1 MSLVLAAL
9 VAVAVWWGLGLP
21 YSVVAWLLD
30 ERQLTWTLICY
41 AWEVPAAGLLGPLL
55 VPQLWWRDVMR
66 RWDRVFASADRPD
79 LAEAAIVEGRILD
92 YPVRV
97 GWVLLATSLIGY
109 GIGALQLRI
118 FAQLPIEQLVHVML
132 LGVVTGLLGGLFAF
146 LYLERLLTP
155 LLFEL
160 GRLRP
165 TAPPAGRRVPLRS
178 KIFACALVLMVGT
191 VPLFGTLFWN
201 QSARVLEQEAGKRL
215 LALAR
220 DAAHVPDVAG
230 GAPGEPARQALAGRS
245 DLGVTGRAYVIDGA
259 GDVLARAGAA
269 GERLEAE
276 GFRRVVLRRILT
288 ERGGRLVDRTY
299 TTRLVAFAQTPG
311 ADRRVVVVVP
321 RAEFGHELQ
330 RGLRTAAVIF
340 LTTLG
345 LALGSSFLFARR
357 LGRPI
362 EVVTAV
368 ANRTARDPDTAFEPA
383 PVRTNDEVGELAVA
397 LNLMTSRIG
406 EARDALARSHAQLE
420 QRVREATR
428 NVRTLY
434 ETTQA
439 ITSTLELEGVLALI
453 EERLLVALALRDLV
467 LLRHSPVDGTI
478 DAYATTGGR
487 LELGAGRDL
496 SALCGD
502 GERPTVRPLAGL
514 AEALPPP
521 VRAALSGPE
530 VLCLPLRFKGG
541 LTGVI
546 LASLADGHG
555 EPDLELAGAIASQ
568 TAVVLANVGL
578 FETVRRHEIELREL
592 SERLVQMREET
603 LRGVSRE
610 LHDGVGQALAAI
622 KVDLTS
628 IEKGAVDG
636 GELRER
642 VHAVQTDVTELIQ
655 EVRRMSQLLRPS
667 MLDDL
672 GLVPSLRMLVESVS
686 ARTGIPIRLRTP
698 AVERRMPP
706 AIEVLL
712 FRVTQEAL
720 TNMVKHAQ
728 ARTARVEL
736 TQTDTHAT
744 LTIDDDGVGFD
755 VEALRRRP
763 RPSGVGLLGM
773 RERVAYHRGWMEVR
787 SRPCE
792 GVRITLSIPIAEAT
806 AAAS

>member
-1 MSLVLAAL
+1 
-9 VAVAVWWGLGLP
+9 
-21 YSVVAWLLD
+21 
-30 ERQLTWTLICY
+30 
-41 AWEVPAAGLLGPLL
+41 
-55 VPQLWWRDVMR
+55 
-66 RWDRVFASADRPD
+66 
-79 LAEAAIVEGRILD
+79 
-92 YPVRV
+92 
-97 GWVLLATSLIGY
+97 
-109 GIGALQLRI
+109 
-118 FAQLPIEQLVHVML
+118 
-132 LGVVTGLLGGLFAF
+132 
-146 LYLERLLTP
+146 
-155 LLFEL
+155 
-160 GRLRP
+160 
-165 TAPPAGRRVPLRS
+165 
-178 KIFACALVLMVGT
+178 
-191 VPLFGTLFWN
+191 
-201 QSARVLEQEAGKRL
+201 
-215 LALAR
+215 
-220 DAAHVPDVAG
+220 
-230 GAPGEPARQALAGRS
+230 
-245 DLGVTGRAYVIDGA
+245 
-259 GDVLARAGAA
+259 
-269 GERLEAE
+269 
-276 GFRRVVLRRILT
+276 
-288 ERGGRLVDRTY
+288 
-299 TTRLVAFAQTPG
+299 
-311 ADRRVVVVVP
+311 
-321 RAEFGHELQ
+321 
-330 RGLRTAAVIF
+330 
-340 LTTLG
+340 
-345 LALGSSFLFARR
+345 
-357 LGRPI
+357 
-362 EVVTAV
+362 
-368 ANRTARDPDTAFEPA
+368 
-383 PVRTNDEVGELAVA
+383 
-397 LNLMTSRIG
+397 
-406 EARDALARSHAQLE
+406 
-420 QRVREATR
+420 
-428 NVRTLY
+428 
-434 ETTQA
+434 
-439 ITSTLELEGVLALI
+439 
-453 EERLLVALALRDLV
+453 
-467 LLRHSPVDGTI
+467 
-478 DAYATTGGR
+478 
-487 LELGAGRDL
+487 
-496 SALCGD
+496 
-502 GERPTVRPLAGL
+502 VRPLAGL